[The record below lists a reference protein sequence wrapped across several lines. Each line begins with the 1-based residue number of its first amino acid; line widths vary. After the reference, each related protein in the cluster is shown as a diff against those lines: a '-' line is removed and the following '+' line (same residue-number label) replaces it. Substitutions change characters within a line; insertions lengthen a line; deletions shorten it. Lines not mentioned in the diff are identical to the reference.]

1 MVRSAAPLLALLRPF
16 AIIPAMIV
24 PVASLSVVMMAVVTM
39 GCDQADPS
47 QAPSVARAG
56 LEEDA
61 TFEGSP
67 SPAEASLVDG
77 ELRSQPLLR
86 ARDGLDL
93 AIPGTPPTAVTAAP
107 LPAAYCSIDVNG
119 VAHDTETDYIAHV
132 VTCENGGAKL
142 EALKAQAIAARSV
155 AYYAMA
161 ENGTICDG
169 QGCQVYTCNAEP
181 KAIHYQAAAET
192 AGQYLSFDN
201 PNKGR
206 VLTYAFYVAGDNDQT
221 ASCKA
226 VDPNAGTEKFVTYNA
241 GKSWT
246 DVEETTLGFQFK
258 DPNNYGYGQNRG
270 CMGQW
275 SARCLENDLGYDHVE
290 ILRYFYGEDIDI
302 LKAEG
307 PCVGSTNEA
316 PEGVLE
322 SAGCEGLVGWA
333 YDPDVGEDSIN
344 VTLSFGGPIDDP
356 EAVSAEL
363 PAGVAR
369 PDLCD
374 ELGSCDHGFAI
385 SGPRSLRDGKLHP
398 VHAYGHDDVEDDL
411 VELGQSPT
419 NFACAP
425 PQLPEGVRRA
435 VAPPTIEAW
444 DFDPFWQMAVVPD
457 AVVDG
462 YDEWLPLGDEPQ
474 LIRADGSDEVWLV
487 DVGYRRLI
495 PSPEVAV
502 AWSFDLDQA
511 ALWPT
516 EMVEAL
522 PEGTPVRSQVFLLRG
537 DAATIYVID
546 DPQCPEGGIPGD
558 PLCPQAGDTEGATDS
573 GDTDTTDPTGASGS
587 GSDGSATQGSDS
599 GGDSSG
605 DASSDSATGTETG
618 EPGSMPGLPPGYG
631 DENDE
636 DEGCACSTG
645 APRAPLGQALFGV
658 GLLFGLRRYR
668 R

>member
-1 MVRSAAPLLALLRPF
+1 MVRSVAPLLALLSPL
-16 AIIPAMIV
+16 AIVLLAI
-24 PVASLSVVMMAVVTM
+24 T
-39 GCDQADPS
+39 GCDQADPGS
-47 QAPSVARAG
+47 HAPNADRSRDDDLAG
-56 LEEDA
+56 
-61 TFEGSP
+61 
-67 SPAEASLVDG
+67 SLSHTADVDG
-77 ELRSQPLLR
+77 KLRNEPLRR
-86 ARDGLDL
+86 AREELDFSL
-93 AIPGTPPTAVTAAP
+93 PGTPPTAVTAAP

-132 VTCENGGAKL
+132 VTCENGGANL

-169 QGCQVYTCNAEP
+169 QGCQVYTCDAQP

-201 PNKGR
+201 PIKGR

-221 ASCKA
+221 PSCKA

-241 GKSWT
+241 GKSST

-316 PEGVLE
+316 PEGLLE
-322 SAGCEGLVGWA
+322 GADCEGIVGWA
-333 YDPDVGEDSIN
+333 YDPDVGEDAIN

-374 ELGSCDHGFAI
+374 LLGSCDHGFTI

-398 VHAYGHDDVEDDL
+398 VHAYGHDDAEDDL
-411 VELGQSPT
+411 IELGESPS

-435 VAPPTIEAW
+435 VDPPTIEAW

-462 YDEWLPLGDEPQ
+462 YVEWLPLGDTPQ
-474 LIRADGSDEVWLV
+474 LIRAEGSDEVWLV
-487 DVGYRRLI
+487 DVDHRRLV
-495 PSPEVAV
+495 PSAEVAA

-522 PEGTPVRSQVFLLRG
+522 PEGTPVREQVFLLRG

-546 DPQCPEGGIPGD
+546 DLQCPEEGIPGD
-558 PLCPQAGDTEGATDS
+558 PLCPQGGDTEGES
-573 GDTDTTDPTGASGS
+573 DTDDPTGASS
-587 GSDGSATQGSDS
+587 SESDGSATQGSDS
-599 GGDSSG
+599 SGDSSG
-605 DASSDSATGTETG
+605 DSATGTETS
-618 EPGSMPGLPPGYG
+618 EPGMPGLPPGYG
-631 DENDE
+631 EGDE
-636 DEGCACSTG
+636 DEGCACSTRT
-645 APRAPLGQALFGV
+645 PRMAPLGQAILGL
-658 GLLFGLRRYR
+658 GLLLGLTRRR
-668 R
+668 RRSA